1 MMLYNET
8 RKLILEAHDKGIS
21 VNEIAKCYSVTPSSI
36 YRLIE
41 RRDRTGDYTTRTNL
55 RGRKPKLTDTDRQ
68 NIQNKIKEQPDLTC
82 DDIVTE
88 LNLSV
93 SPVTVWR
100 FLKKQKYHFKKKS
113 LHASEQERPRCEG
126 KKKPVA
132 RPYIWVKK
140 Q

>member
-1 MMLYNET
+1 MLYNET
-8 RKLILEAHDKGIS
+8 RKLILEAYDKGIS
-21 VNEIAKCYSVTPSSI
+21 VNEIAKCYSVDPSSI
-36 YRLIE
+36 YRVIE
-41 RRDRTGDYTTRTNL
+41 RRNRTGDYTTRTHL

-68 NIQNKIKEQPDLTC
+68 NILDKVKEQPDITC
-82 DDIVTE
+82 DEIVTD
-88 LNLSV
+88 LTLSV

-100 FLKKQKYHFKKKS
+100 FLKKQKFHFKKKS

-126 KKKPVA
+126 KKRLVA